1 MTLGSTNL
9 SQIWLHISKYQS
21 QLNLLIVVLLAL
33 YLLAF
38 LADMTWRLI
47 PSPQPNQS
55 VSNQVSSSTTSK
67 SSNAGRINLA
77 QLKSLNLFGDL
88 TAVEEQQPTRQE
100 VTDAPETRL
109 NLTLTGVVATNVPSI
124 AAAIIENRGM
134 QNTYGID
141 DEIDGTNAT
150 LDEVFSDRVII
161 KNGPRRETLML
172 DGLEYSKEIQL
183 YEPPAQTVSSGRV
196 IESEQQI
203 LLPQDVADSTR
214 ELQRSPAGFADFI
227 TITPHTEDGQL
238 AGYRIAPGKKPNLF
252 KGAGFVAGDI
262 VIEINGL
269 DLTDPQQSLE
279 AMSAL
284 READSLQLTIN
295 RGEELLT
302 LYLDFPE
309 GEDEQ
314 DI

>member
-1 MTLGSTNL
+1 MTLGSANL
-9 SQIWLHISKYQS
+9 SQIWLQISKYQS
-21 QLNLLIVVLLAL
+21 QLNLLLVVLLAL

-38 LADMTWRLI
+38 VADMTWRLF
-47 PSPQPNQS
+47 PSPELNQQS
-55 VSNQVSSSTTSK
+55 ASQANKVSGNK
-67 SSNAGRINLA
+67 ISNGDRINLS

-88 TAVEEQQPTRQE
+88 TTAPVDTVKQE
-100 VTDAPETRL
+100 ITDAPETRL
-109 NLTLTGVVATNVPSI
+109 NLTLTGVVATNVPSV

-150 LDEVFSDRVII
+150 LYQVYADRVII
-161 KNGPRRETLML
+161 QNGPSRETLML
-172 DGLEYSKEIQL
+172 DGVEYSTERQT
-183 YEPPAQTVSSGRV
+183 YQPPEQIVSSGEE
-196 IESEQQI
+196 ITAEQQI
-203 LLPQDVADSTR
+203 SLSPEVARSTR
-214 ELQRSPAGFADFI
+214 ELQRSPAGFTDFI
-227 TITPHTEDGQL
+227 TITPHTQDGQL
-238 AGYRIAPGKKPNLF
+238 AGYRISAGKKPNLF

-269 DLTDPQQSLE
+269 DLTDPQQALE

>member
-1 MTLGSTNL
+1 MTVGSTNL
-9 SQIWLHISKYQS
+9 SQIWLQISKYQS
-21 QLNLLIVVLLAL
+21 QINLVIVVLLVI

-38 LADMTWRLI
+38 LADVTWRLF
-47 PSPQPNQS
+47 PEPEATSTS
-55 VSNQVSSSTTSK
+55 TVSTAPVSAK
-67 SSNAGRINLA
+67 SNNGKVSLA
-77 QLKSLNLFGDL
+77 KLKSLHLFGDL
-88 TAVEEQQPTRQE
+88 TAQPQEQVQQE
-100 VTDAPETRL
+100 ITDAPETRL
-109 NLTLTGVVATNVPSI
+109 NLTLTGVVATNVPEV

-141 DEIDGTNAT
+141 DEIEGTNAT
-150 LDEVFSDRVII
+150 LDKVYADRVII

-172 DGLEYSKEIQL
+172 DGLDYSTDSQAYTPPPQRIASGEAITKE
-183 YEPPAQTVSSGRV
+183 ENR
-196 IESEQQI
+196 
-203 LLPQDVADSTR
+203 LLSREVAESTR
-214 ELQRSPAGFADFI
+214 ALQRNPVGFADFI
-227 TITPHTEDGQL
+227 TISPSSRDGQL
-238 AGYRIAPGKKPNLF
+238 VGYRIAPGKKPNLF
-252 KGAGFVAGDI
+252 KGAGFVSGDI
-262 VIEINGL
+262 VVEINGL

-284 READSLQLTIN
+284 RDADSLQLTIN